1 MKEGVRMKGHFRW
14 IFVFILISLIGI
26 ISILL
31 HSGSEISPGLPE
43 TVRTQAGGREP
54 VGRNEKPAGAE
65 PASPREETAP
75 AMGAI
80 REYAERMDRFLDST
94 RTVGAAFTI
103 VHDGQVVVTGT
114 HGVRRKGSNAKVN
127 SHTVFRLA
135 SVSKGFSG
143 ALACLLEHDGLLTLD
158 DKVVTYL
165 PGFRLKDSASTA
177 ELTIRHILSHTSG
190 LVPHAYDNLVEADEP
205 LGDIIERL
213 DEVDISAAPGSL
225 YGYQNVVFS
234 MLAPIA
240 EQVSG
245 ISFAQLM
252 EDKIFGPLGM
262 DDASAGRIDL
272 GHSYNVAYPHVRGKN
287 GFIPLDL
294 HEGYYNVLPAAG
306 INASIDDMGQW
317 LLALLGMRPDIF
329 PDTVR
334 RQLETPVIYTPLK
347 AVYTR
352 AWGPVS
358 ERHYSLGWRIYQYRG
373 RKIVYHGGYVRG
385 YRAEIAF
392 CPEEKTGIAFLQN
405 SPNGLASESVPGFFD
420 HFFQYMD
427 SGGQEK
433 MIP

>member
-1 MKEGVRMKGHFRW
+1 MKGHFRW
-14 IFVFILISLIGI
+14 IFAFILILVIGI

-43 TVRTQAGGREP
+43 TAL
-54 VGRNEKPAGAE
+54 RNKESPGAE
-65 PASPREETAP
+65 PALSAEETTP
-75 AMGAI
+75 ALGAI
-80 REYAERMDRFLDST
+80 REYTLRLGRILDST
-94 RTVGAAFTI
+94 QTVGAAFTI
-103 VHDGQVVVTGT
+103 VHDGRVVATGT
-114 HGVRRKGSNAKVN
+114 HGVRRKGGNAKVN
-127 SHTVFRLA
+127 SQTVFRLA

-143 ALACLLEHDGLLTLD
+143 ALACLLEHEGLLFLD
-158 DKVVTYL
+158 DRVVTYL

-190 LVPHAYDNLVEADEP
+190 LVPHAYDNLVEAGEP
-205 LGDIIERL
+205 LGNIIERL
-213 DEVDISAAPGSL
+213 HEVDISAAPGSL

-234 MLAPIA
+234 MFAPIA
-240 EQVSG
+240 EQASG
-245 ISFAQLM
+245 TPFTQLM
-252 EDKIFGPLGM
+252 DEKIFDPLGM
-262 DDASAGRIDL
+262 KDASAGRIDL

-287 GFIPLDL
+287 GYIPLDL

-317 LLALLGMRPDIF
+317 LLALLGNRGEIF
-329 PDTVR
+329 PDTVC
-334 RQLETPVIYTPLK
+334 RQLATPVIYTPLK

-352 AWGPVS
+352 AWGPIS
-358 ERHYSLGWRIYQYRG
+358 ERHYSLGWRIYHYRG

-405 SPNGLASESVPGFFD
+405 SPNGIASESVPGFFD
-420 HFFQYMD
+420 LFFQQMD

-433 MIP
+433 TKP